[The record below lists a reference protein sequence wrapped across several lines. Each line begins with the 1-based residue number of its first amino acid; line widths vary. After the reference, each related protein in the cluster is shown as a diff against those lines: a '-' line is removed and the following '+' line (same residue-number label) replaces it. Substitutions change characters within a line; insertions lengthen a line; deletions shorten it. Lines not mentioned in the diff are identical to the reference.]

1 MCMSEAHSI
10 FVCYQVWFWPL
21 PSPRLSPFRA
31 PPSSALLHPR
41 PRSSPATAAVGK
53 PLPTPRPAP
62 RTTSLPTPA
71 PRTLRPTPSP
81 VALSRGRGC
90 RSTPTWFCGQ
100 IHHGVHLLRVE
111 LSFSVRWHCVRS
123 SSVELCRAPGDFA
136 CARALCSSALYW
148 WRTGILTELNGFS
161 MPGCNGRYPAS
172 FYFFEFS
179 FFFACHCST

>member
-1 MCMSEAHSI
+1 MSTSFAPS
-10 FVCYQVWFWPL
+10 FSFPCSPLVCSA
-21 PSPRLSPFRA
+21 PSP
-31 PPSSALLHPR
+31 SALLSGNR
-41 PRSSPATAAVGK
+41 RRRETAAH
-53 PLPTPRPAP
+53 PAP
-62 RTTSLPTPA
+62 RTPHHFLAHPRAPHPA
-71 PRTLRPTPSP
+71 SHPSP

-111 LSFSVRWHCVRS
+111 LSFSVRWRCVRS

-161 MPGCNGRYPAS
+161 MPGCNGRYPAPI
-172 FYFFEFS
+172 YFF
-179 FFFACHCST
+179 